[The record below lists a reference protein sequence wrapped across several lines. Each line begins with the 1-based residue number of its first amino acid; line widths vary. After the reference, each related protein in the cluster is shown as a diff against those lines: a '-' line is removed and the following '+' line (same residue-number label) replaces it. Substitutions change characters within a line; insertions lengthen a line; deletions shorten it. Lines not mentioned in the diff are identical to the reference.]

1 MNFNLT
7 RILPTILCA
16 GALLVG
22 GCSSKEDSPIT
33 SLDESTP
40 SQKYNNDYWTAQEQG
55 NSDVWQQAMK
65 ICKGRDVAQY
75 PNCQYI
81 NSLEWVYNAAHTD
94 TTYPAYNNKA
104 GFGNMP
110 SFGSGNETQEKSGG
124 N

>member
-1 MNFNLT
+1 MRFKAFFT
-7 RILPTILCA
+7 LPVILCA
-16 GALLVG
+16 GVLLVA
-22 GCSSKEDSPIT
+22 GCSNKENSPIS

-81 NSLEWVYNAAHTD
+81 NSLEWFYNAAHTD

-104 GFGNMP
+104 GFGKMP
-110 SFGSGNETQEKSGG
+110 SFGNGNQQSSQSK
-124 N
+124 